1 MIYGY
6 ARVSTTDQDLAAQ
19 IGMLRDAGAVRV
31 YSEKVSGARGA
42 RPELEACLDDLDA
55 GDTMLVV
62 SVSRLGRSMKQLI
75 DTIDELGR
83 RGIHLKS
90 LTEGFDTSTPGGEL
104 LFNVLGAVAQWER
117 QMIVERTNQGLAA
130 ARAKGRVGGRRRI
143 MTKDKQ
149 ELACKLFDEGN
160 NKTEVA
166 RMLGVGWTSVHRA
179 IEERADA
186 EDRADRLPTSRQ
198 LAS

>member
-6 ARVSTTDQDLAAQ
+6 ARVSTTEQDLSAQ

-31 YSEKVSGARGA
+31 YSEKVSGAA
-42 RPELEACLDDLDA
+42 KSRPELEACIEDLAA

-62 SVSRLGRSMKQLI
+62 SVSRLGRSMKQLV
-75 DTIDELGR
+75 DAIDELGR

-104 LFNVLGAVAQWER
+104 LFTVLGAVAQWER
-117 QMIVERTNQGLAA
+117 QIIVERTNQGLAA

-143 MTKDKQ
+143 MTADKQ
-149 ELACKLFDEGN
+149 ALACKLFDEGN

-179 IEERADA
+179 IEQRD
-186 EDRADRLPTSRQ
+186 EDEARKQRRTSHQ